1 MIFITLKQIKHFDK
15 RDFSLQ
21 SLLLFAKFHEENV
34 IKIIILLLQAF
45 ANSKCIPINSQI
57 VHMCNNF
64 TT

>member
-1 MIFITLKQIKHFDK
+1 MIIISKQIKHIDK

-21 SLLLFAKFHEENV
+21 SLLLFAKFHGKNV
-34 IKIIILLLQAF
+34 IKIIILLLKAF